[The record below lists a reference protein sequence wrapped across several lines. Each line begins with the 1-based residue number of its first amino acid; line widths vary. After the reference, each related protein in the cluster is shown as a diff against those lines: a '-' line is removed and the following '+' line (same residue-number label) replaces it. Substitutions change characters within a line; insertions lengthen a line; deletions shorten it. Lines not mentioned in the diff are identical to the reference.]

1 MKPPPEKKKRVT
13 ILKITLCWLTNLH
26 VPLLAHGVH
35 DTPLDG
41 PPAGAADGYSHLVV
55 AGQTVEL
62 SLQLS
67 GIGCQFLSG
76 NGEKEQR

>member
-1 MKPPPEKKKRVT
+1 M
-13 ILKITLCWLTNLH
+13 
-26 VPLLAHGVH
+26 PLLAHGIH

-41 PPAGAADGYSHLVV
+41 SPAGATDGYSHLVV

-67 GIGCQFLSG
+67 GIGCQFLAG